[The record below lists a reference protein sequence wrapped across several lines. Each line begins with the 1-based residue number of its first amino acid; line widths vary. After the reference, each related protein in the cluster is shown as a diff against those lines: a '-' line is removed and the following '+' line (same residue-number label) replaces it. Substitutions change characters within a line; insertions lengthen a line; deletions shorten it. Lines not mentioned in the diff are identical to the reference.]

1 MVQSKHLEK
10 VKFKRWELRKAIL
23 EIIILGLIS
32 GGGSPM
38 RPILPLMI
46 ETIIKL
52 LKEDKKLSV
61 EEKKIKRVLENLEK
75 KEIITLE
82 ERGEDV
88 YVQSVDRDNPTIV
101 KGLV

>member
-1 MVQSKHLEK
+1 
-10 VKFKRWELRKAIL
+10 
-23 EIIILGLIS
+23 
-32 GGGSPM
+32 M